1 LKILLTGATG
11 FLGFR
16 TLEKLIGIH
25 NISKI
30 IATGRVL
37 KKTHKIN
44 HPKATYI
51 LGDLTDKKFVQ
62 QLVAQ
67 VDYIIHT
74 AALSSPW
81 GKYEEFRDANLIS
94 QINLIEAATQNRI
107 HKFIF
112 ISTPSLY
119 FNSLHRFNIKES
131 DPLPRKFINAY
142 AETKRLAE
150 IELEKSTIPYIIF
163 RPRALTGRGDTVI
176 MPRLIRAFDEGK
188 LKIIGTGKNI
198 VDLTSVAN
206 VVDAIIL
213 GLNATSE
220 ATNEIYNI
228 SNDEPV
234 YLWEKIDLVLKLLNK
249 NLSPKKVPY
258 QVVNT
263 LAHFLEGKSILT
275 NRKEPALTIYSA
287 GTLAKSFTMDI
298 SKAKTLL
305 GFKPKINTDEAI
317 YEFINWYIENEKG

>member
-1 LKILLTGATG
+1 MKFLRNLLASIFGTLIALGIIFMLFVLIASVLTESEKITVKKNSVLEIRLNAEIKDYAPKSDDPFEELLG
-11 FLGFR
+11 
-16 TLEKLIGIH
+16 
-25 NISKI
+25 
-30 IATGRVL
+30 
-37 KKTHKIN
+37 
-44 HPKATYI
+44 
-51 LGDLTDKKFVQ
+51 
-62 QLVAQ
+62 
-67 VDYIIHT
+67 
-74 AALSSPW
+74 LSSKKM
-81 GKYEEFRDANLIS
+81 GLNDIVNA
-94 QINLIEAATQNRI
+94 IENAKSDVNI
-107 HKFIF
+107 KGI
-112 ISTPSLY
+112 SLY
-119 FNSLHRFNIKES
+119 MLGINGGIAQTQAIRGKLLDFKES
-131 DPLPRKFINAY
+131 GKFINAY

-263 LAHFLEGKSILT
+263 LAHFLEWKSILT